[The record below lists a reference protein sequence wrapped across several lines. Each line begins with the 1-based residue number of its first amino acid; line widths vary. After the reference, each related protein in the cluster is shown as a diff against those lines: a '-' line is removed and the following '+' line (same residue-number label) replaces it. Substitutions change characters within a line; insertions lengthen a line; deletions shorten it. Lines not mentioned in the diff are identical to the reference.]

1 MSDPVGQQAPTG
13 NAQLPDASNHNNQ
26 SDGQQPQAQT
36 NAQTYRQIAA
46 NHIDTLSG
54 INEQLPKLLAYF
66 AATISQLTNNPIET
80 KGQVGQPDTVKG
92 RQSALWMMSLYVG
105 MAVKEIREE
114 LETQIND
121 LERYGVIPAKHT
133 KHIPLP
139 NAGQAAKPHDPQ
151 ASVKNGGYGNFDV
164 GVLNA
169 RAAPGHIG
177 GEDVLD
183 RVKTVVEELMKRS
196 GLETNGEEMAVDD

>member
-1 MSDPVGQQAPTG
+1 MSNPADEQAPTG
-13 NAQLPDASNHNNQ
+13 NAPLLDAPADQKPS
-26 SDGQQPQAQT
+26 QQQ

-46 NHIDTLSG
+46 AHIDTLSG

-80 KGQVGQPDTVKG
+80 KGQAGQPDTVKS
-92 RQSALWMMSLYVG
+92 RQSAVWLMSLYVG

-114 LETQIND
+114 LEKQIND
-121 LERYGVIPAKHT
+121 LERYGVIPAKHP
-133 KHIPLP
+133 KYSALP
-139 NAGQAAKPHDPQ
+139 GQGQGQATKHDPQ

-169 RAAPGHIG
+169 QAAPGQIG
-177 GEDVLD
+177 SEDVLD
-183 RVKTVVEELMKRS
+183 RVKTVVEDLIKRS
-196 GLETNGEEMAVDD
+196 GLETNDADMAVDG